1 MFFQFFYKQKF
12 YSNGWDNPD
21 GIKNNI
27 LLSFE
32 ENECVFRSFKA
43 RCVYETL
50 RRVDTMNPES
60 DKDFM
65 SFIPVMHE
73 YPFALKFIDLH
84 GNLGKVYIDTLCQK
98 KISSKAELAI
108 IHVQPASLLFHL
120 ARNKHVWSLRAKK
133 EIRQYCPGI
142 YQYLFP
148 A

>member
-1 MFFQFFYKQKF
+1 MFDQFFYMYKF
-12 YSNGWDNPD
+12 YRRDWDNPT
-21 GIKNNI
+21 GVRNSI

-32 ENECVFRSFKA
+32 EDECVFRSFKA

-50 RRVDTMNPES
+50 RRVNVMSPKS

-65 SFIPVMHE
+65 TLIPLMHE

-108 IHVQPASLLFHL
+108 IHVQPVSLLFHL
-120 ARNKHVWSLRAKK
+120 ERNKHVWSLRAKE

-142 YQYLFP
+142 YPYLFP